1 MQFLT
6 GGLNCTVF
14 LQEKERQLQLEHLA
28 YQEQEVVKQLERQKQ
43 IMISKEAAKK
53 EIEESLRKR
62 RRALKKKEVS

>member
-1 MQFLT
+1 MH
-6 GGLNCTVF
+6 GF

-53 EIEESLRKR
+53 EIDESLRKR
-62 RRALKKKEVS
+62 RRALKKKEVSKAVISTV